1 MDKIEQDMTT
11 LSDNI
16 LDIIPTNRL
25 ILELAL
31 RHSDLI
37 IVNREFKGTVRVTK
51 NSVDPEFLEIANNIV
66 RSFNG

>member
-11 LSDNI
+11 LKDNI

-37 IVNREFKGTVRVTK
+37 IINREFRGTIRFTR
-51 NSVDPEFLEIANNIV
+51 NSVDPEFLGIARDLI
-66 RSFNG
+66 NGQ